1 MVALLALAAYV
12 AENALVVIHGRRGP
26 WSCES
31 YMSQYRGLPR
41 PGIGS
46 WWVDERG
53 RDRGSSEGKL
63 GKMITFKM

>member
-1 MVALLALAAYV
+1 
-12 AENALVVIHGRRGP
+12 
-26 WSCES
+26 
-31 YMSQYRGLPR
+31 MSQYRGLPR

-53 RDRGSSEGKL
+53 RGRDRGSSEGKL